1 MCAGAN
7 ELLIKSIVSR
17 LHITYKTTHL
27 DKKKLIY
34 LIYAKY
40 PVRSRISEIKGQ
52 NSEKARNV

>member
-27 DKKKLIY
+27 DKKNLIY

-40 PVRSRISEIKGQ
+40 PVMSRIS
-52 NSEKARNV
+52 